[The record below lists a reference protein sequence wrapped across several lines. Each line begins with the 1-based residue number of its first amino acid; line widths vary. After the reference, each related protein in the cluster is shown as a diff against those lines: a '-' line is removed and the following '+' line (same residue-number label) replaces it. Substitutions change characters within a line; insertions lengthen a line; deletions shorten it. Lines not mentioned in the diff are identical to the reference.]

1 MAKLGYCDRTMQ
13 ALRDRDPLVT
23 SAELDEDVGD
33 IEYSLGHYYRD
44 DAGALGDLPPGLDGA
59 LRAIFEDLGDGEGM
73 SLDEPLAP
81 AAPLIRR
88 LEPEL
93 MANVFRWTGHF
104 PERTRVLLRYLAE
117 RAEQLRQGYA
127 VTREAAAI
135 VALTTLV
142 TGLAMNH
149 VQRGSYLP

>member
-1 MAKLGYCDRTMQ
+1 M
-13 ALRDRDPLVT
+13 VT
-23 SAELDEDVGD
+23 AADLDEDVGD

-44 DAGALGDLPPGLDGA
+44 HPSAHGDIPPGLDGA
-59 LRAIFEDLGDGEGM
+59 LLAIFEDAGPDGGM
-73 SLDEPLAP
+73 SLDEPLAR
-81 AAPLIRR
+81 ADLLIQR

-117 RAEQLRQGYA
+117 RAGHLQQGYA
-127 VTREAAAI
+127 RTRETTAI

-142 TGLAMNH
+142 TGLAMNY